1 MWHCWCR
8 FLFEKKMRWIFKRK
22 KSKNQIAVYQS
33 FDQSSNAI
41 LIHSEFMGVFRNG
54 REALMLMKRHGRYSI
69 STFPFL
75 NSFLNTR
82 FCQALFI
89 RELFPKRVVI
99 VGMVSTVAYKA
110 VLGLVPFFWKPLHK
124 PPQKFENRAMG
135 AFWEICISVP
145 WIVTL
150 LSGAASFIF
159 ANRINVMFLTVGQG
173 NTMQN
178 KHCTE
183 ILKEQQ

>member
-8 FLFEKKMRWIFKRK
+8 FLFEKKMRWIFERK
-22 KSKNQIAVYQS
+22 TSTNQIAVYQS

-54 REALMLMKRHGRYSI
+54 RGALMLMKRHGRYSI

-99 VGMVSTVAYKA
+99 VGMVSTVAYKGQKNSP
-110 VLGLVPFFWKPLHK
+110 VLGLVPFSESHFTNHHKNLKIGPWGLFAKIAFLFLPLRTEFIGGGLS
-124 PPQKFENRAMG
+124 QC
-135 AFWEICISVP
+135 WE
-145 WIVTL
+145 
-150 LSGAASFIF
+150 
-159 ANRINVMFLTVGQG
+159 
-173 NTMQN
+173 
-178 KHCTE
+178 
-183 ILKEQQ
+183 

>member
-8 FLFEKKMRWIFKRK
+8 FLFEKKMRWIFERK
-22 KSKNQIAVYQS
+22 KSTNQIAVYQS

-41 LIHSEFMGVFRNG
+41 LIHSEFMGVFING
-54 REALMLMKRHGRYSI
+54 REALMLMKHHGRYSI

-99 VGMVSTVAYKA
+99 VGMVSKWLIRVKISP
-110 VLGLVPFFWKPLHK
+110 VLGLVPFSESHFTNHHKNLKIGPWGLFEKIAFLSLPLK
-124 PPQKFENRAMG
+124 TE
-135 AFWEICISVP
+135 
-145 WIVTL
+145 
-150 LSGAASFIF
+150 FIGGG
-159 ANRINVMFLTVGQG
+159 L
-173 NTMQN
+173 
-178 KHCTE
+178 
-183 ILKEQQ
+183 

>member
-8 FLFEKKMRWIFKRK
+8 FLFEKKMRWIFERK
-22 KSKNQIAVYQS
+22 KSTNQIAVYQS

-41 LIHSEFMGVFRNG
+41 LIHSEFMGVFING
-54 REALMLMKRHGRYSI
+54 REALMLMKHHGRYSI

-99 VGMVSTVAYKA
+99 VGMVSTVAYKGQHFTSA
-110 VLGLVPFFWKPLHK
+110 MIGAIFWKPLHK
-124 PPQKFENRAMG
+124 PPQKFENRAMR
-135 AFWEICISVP
+135 AFWEICIFVFSHYKISP
-145 WIVTL
+145 
-150 LSGAASFIF
+150 SKGP
-159 ANRINVMFLTVGQG
+159 
-173 NTMQN
+173 
-178 KHCTE
+178 KYH
-183 ILKEQQ
+183 

>member
-8 FLFEKKMRWIFKRK
+8 FPFEKKMRWIFKRK

-41 LIHSEFMGVFRNG
+41 LIHSEFMGVFING
-54 REALMLMKRHGRYSI
+54 REALMLMKHHGRYSI

-89 RELFPKRVVI
+89 RELFPKKVVI
-99 VGMVSTVAYKA
+99 VGHYW
-110 VLGLVPFFWKPLHK
+110 GLAQWLIRVKKFTSVRIGAIFWKPLHK
-124 PPQKFENRAMG
+124 PPQKFENRAMRG
-135 AFWEICISVP
+135 FWENCISVSSP
-145 WIVTL
+145 
-150 LSGAASFIF
+150 
-159 ANRINVMFLTVGQG
+159 
-173 NTMQN
+173 
-178 KHCTE
+178 
-183 ILKEQQ
+183 

>member
-22 KSKNQIAVYQS
+22 KSKNRIAVYQS

-99 VGMVSTVAYKA
+99 VGMVSTVAYK
-110 VLGLVPFFWKPLHK
+110 G
-124 PPQKFENRAMG
+124 QKFTCVRIG
-135 AFWEICISVP
+135 AIFLKTTSQTTTKIWK
-145 WIVTL
+145 
-150 LSGAASFIF
+150 SGHGGFLRNLHFCSLDCNIAVRCCKLYI
-159 ANRINVMFLTVGQG
+159 RQQDKRNVFDWGTREYDA
-173 NTMQN
+173 
-178 KHCTE
+178 K
-183 ILKEQQ
+183 